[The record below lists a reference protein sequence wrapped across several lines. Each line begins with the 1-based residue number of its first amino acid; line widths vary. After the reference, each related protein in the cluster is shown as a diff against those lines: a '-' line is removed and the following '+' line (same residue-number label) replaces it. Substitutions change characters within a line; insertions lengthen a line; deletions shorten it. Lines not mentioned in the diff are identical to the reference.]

1 MTTHITIPAPLA
13 GRLEKLAAEA
23 GRTPQEILE
32 YVMRDGFE
40 TTEREVRIIKQRMA
54 EADTR
59 PAIPH
64 EQVMA
69 ELEQVIEK
77 HAKKKK
83 AA

>member
-1 MTTHITIPAPLA
+1 MTAQITIPAELV

-23 GRTPQEILE
+23 GRAPQEMLE

-54 EADTR
+54 DTR
-59 PAIPH
+59 PGIPH
-64 EQVMA
+64 ERIMA

-77 HAKKKK
+77 HAKKK